1 MARRVLW
8 TGATGAAI
16 LFVFVRAAAGQS
28 DAPAPEPASGV
39 ATPAEAQPSLDPLAF
54 FERLVERYRVLSAY
68 EDISRVVQITTREG
82 QNPHR
87 VETRIACKIDNDAL
101 RIETPGS
108 QVRGGIGLDTPLK
121 KSPAMDALVLR
132 YNLWLAPHMALRFTD
147 DPLKNFRLGVK
158 EGFTPTETEHV
169 TVEKKQL
176 VRLELKSGDGLSEDY
191 TARFDLFVNL
201 QSMLIERIQGEQR
214 LPDGAE
220 YRTTLDIT
228 PILTEQSEP
237 ANQPQ
242 STD

>member
-1 MARRVLW
+1 M
-8 TGATGAAI
+8 
-16 LFVFVRAAAGQS
+16 Q
-28 DAPAPEPASGV
+28 PAP
-39 ATPAEAQPSLDPLAF
+39 QPLALF
-54 FERLVERYRVLSAY
+54 DQLVERYRRLSAY
-68 EDISRVVQITTREG
+68 EDLTHIVQITTREG

-87 VETRIACKIDNDAL
+87 VETRIACKIDNDTL

-108 QVRGGIGLDTPLK
+108 QVREGIGLDTPLK

-147 DPLKNFRLGVK
+147 DPLKEFRLGVK
-158 EGFTPTETEHV
+158 EGFTPTKAEHV
-169 TVEKKQL
+169 TVEKKQW
-176 VRLELKSGDGLSEDY
+176 VRLELKGGDGLSEDY

-201 QSMLIERIQGEQR
+201 QSMLIERIEGEQR

-228 PILTEQSEP
+228 PILTEQAEP
-237 ANQPQ
+237 VNQSQ

>member
-1 MARRVLW
+1 MARSMSM
-8 TGATGAAI
+8 TGAALVGAI
-16 LFVFVRAAAGQS
+16 SACAVAAAGGQILLAEPN
-28 DAPAPEPASGV
+28 APSIVTG
-39 ATPAEAQPSLDPLAF
+39 AEAQPAPQPLALF
-54 FERLVERYRVLSAY
+54 DQLVERYWRLSAY
-68 EDISRVVQITTREG
+68 EDLTHIVQITTREG
-82 QNPHR
+82 QAPHR
-87 VETRIACKIDNDAL
+87 VETRIACRIDNDTL

-108 QVRGGIGLDTPLK
+108 QVREGIGLDTPLK

-147 DPLKNFRLGVK
+147 DPLKEFRLGVK
-158 EGFTPTETEHV
+158 EGFTPTKAEHV
-169 TVEKKQL
+169 TAEKKQW

-201 QSMLIERIQGEQR
+201 QSMLVERIEGEQR

-228 PILTEQSEP
+228 PILTEQAEP
-237 ANQPQ
+237 VNQSQ